1 MKGRKENKMSEQ
13 IKIEDSVK
21 TYDLVNSE
29 GELLCQISFNPSDVN
44 ILKRHAKIQRDL
56 EKLKLSLKD
65 SSGENTAEEF
75 EQLDSIVYEKI
86 DYLLN
91 ARVSEKIFSIMGPV
105 SPLASGQFFM
115 EHILE
120 VIGQIIEREQDT
132 KIKKMRAKIDKYTK
146 KYHN

>member
-13 IKIEDSVK
+13 IRVDDSIK

-29 GELLCQISFNPSDVN
+29 GALLCQISFNPSDVN
-44 ILKRHAKIQRDL
+44 ILKRHAEIQKDL

-75 EQLDSIVYEKI
+75 EQLDSIIYEKI

-91 ARVSEKIFSIMGPV
+91 AHVSEKIFSIMGPF

-120 VIGQIIEREQDT
+120 VIGRIIEKEQEV
-132 KIKKMRAKIDKYTK
+132 KIKKMREKIDKYTK

>member
-1 MKGRKENKMSEQ
+1 MEQ

-21 TYDLVNSE
+21 TYDLVNSQ

-44 ILKRHAKIQRDL
+44 ILKRHAEIQKDL

-65 SSGENTAEEF
+65 SSGKNTAEEF
-75 EQLDSIVYEKI
+75 EQLDSIIYEKI

-91 ARVSEKIFSIMGPV
+91 AHVSEKIFSIMGPF
-105 SPLASGQFFM
+105 SPLTSGQFFM

-120 VIGQIIEREQDT
+120 VIAGIIEKET
-132 KIKKMRAKIDKYTK
+132 GEKTKKMRAKIDKYTK